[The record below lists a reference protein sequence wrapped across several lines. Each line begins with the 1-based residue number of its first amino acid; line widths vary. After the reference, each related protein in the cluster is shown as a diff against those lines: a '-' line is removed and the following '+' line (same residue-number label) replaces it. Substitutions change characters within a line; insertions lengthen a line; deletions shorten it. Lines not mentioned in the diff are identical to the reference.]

1 MANTDPPTEPP
12 KGLLRLLDDLEPA
25 LVLVGIPVHMDGSEG
40 EMASEAKRFATRL
53 GTVTGLPVVGCDERL
68 TSYEAEEMLH
78 EMQLPRRRRRE
89 KGLKDM
95 LAATVLLRDY
105 LADEG

>member
-1 MANTDPPTEPP
+1 MANADPPTEPP
-12 KGLLRLLDDLEPA
+12 RGLLRLLDDLEPA
-25 LVLVGIPVHMDGSEG
+25 LVLVGVPVHMDGSEG

-53 GTVTGLPVVGCDERL
+53 EAVTGLAVVGHDERL
-68 TSYEAEEMLH
+68 TSYEAEEMLRD
-78 EMQLPRRRRRE
+78 MQLPRRRRRE